1 MRFHLGRLV
10 VVVAALAAPLA
21 GAQEQPRHEMMSN
34 SIGWS
39 ASVGA
44 GTFTYSSMSVR
55 GMTGIPGTWDARFLV
70 GTRRLFAGELAY
82 IGGAQGISALGLDN
96 SAVLLSNGVEGA
108 VRLHAFRSNLQPYLS
123 VGVAWKYLSIQ
134 NSRFNTSDV
143 LNSDNLVEIPAAI
156 GFSYRYRSLLTDL
169 RLGYR
174 AAFATKIIP
183 NRNLS
188 SWDMGLRVGYEF

>member
-21 GAQEQPRHEMMSN
+21 GAQEKPRHELLVPAGM
-34 SIGWS
+34 S

-44 GTFTYSSMSVR
+44 GTFTYTSMTVR
-55 GMTGIPGTWDARFLV
+55 GMTGIPGTWDARVTL
-70 GTRRLFAGELAY
+70 GTRTLFAGEVAY
-82 IGGAQGISALGLDN
+82 VGGAQAIDALGLDR

-108 VRLHAFRSNLQPYLS
+108 VRLHAFRGNLQPYVL
-123 VGVAWKYLSIQ
+123 VGASWKYLSIQ
-134 NSRFNTSDV
+134 NASFNTSNV
-143 LNSDNLVEIPAAI
+143 LNFDNLFEIPAAVGI
-156 GFSYRYRSLLTDL
+156 SYRYRSVLTDL
-169 RLGYR
+169 RFGYR
-174 AAFATKIIP
+174 AAFETKIIP